1 MNEFVLRNNYLN
13 FTFKSLVWLRYID
26 DVFFI
31 WTHGGKKLHKFK
43 EDLYNGQPSVKFT
56 YTFSK
61 NCVPFLNLKVQL
73 LGGELITN
81 LHIKPTDRH
90 QYLHFTLSH
99 ANRTKRSTVC
109 SQALRISKI
118 CSR

>member
-26 DVFFI
+26 GVFFI
-31 WTHGGKKLHKFK
+31 WTHGGKELHKFM
-43 EDLYNGQPSVKFT
+43 EDLFNRQPSIKFT

-73 LGGELITN
+73 LG
-81 LHIKPTDRH
+81 P
-90 QYLHFTLSH
+90 
-99 ANRTKRSTVC
+99 ST
-109 SQALRISKI
+109 
-118 CSR
+118 